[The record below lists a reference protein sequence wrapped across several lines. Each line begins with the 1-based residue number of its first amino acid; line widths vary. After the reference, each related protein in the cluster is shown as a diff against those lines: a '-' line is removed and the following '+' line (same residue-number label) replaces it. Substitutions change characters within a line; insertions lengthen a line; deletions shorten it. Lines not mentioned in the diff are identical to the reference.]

1 MMSDAVADLVIIGCG
16 PAGMAAACE
25 ARALNLSVVLLDEQA
40 TIGGQIYRSIESAP
54 AERLHVLGQDY
65 ASGRSLA
72 SDFRNSGARYLAG
85 AVVWN
90 VASDGTV
97 DYVANGRSEKV
108 IGKHVLLASGAMER
122 PFPISGWTLPG
133 VMGAGAG
140 QILLKGSGAL
150 PTSPVVLAG
159 CGPLLYLLAWQYLR
173 ASVTIQALVD
183 TTTKSA
189 YLRAARHLAGAL
201 RGWQDLAKGIKLL
214 AALRG
219 HGVPVFSGCSELSI
233 EGEKQVEGFSFKHRG
248 RPVRVPASLLLLHQG
263 VVPNTQLSWSIGSAH
278 RWNPD
283 QLCWQPVTDPWGR
296 LGESPIYVAGDS
308 RAIVGAQASA
318 VQGRL
323 AALAIGERLGVI
335 SDMARRAAPLQRQL
349 RRYTHIRPFL
359 DALYRPRNENRIPQA
374 GSVLVCRCE
383 EVTAGQI
390 RRYVELGC
398 LGPNQTKA
406 FGRCGMGPCQ
416 GRFCGLTVTE
426 VIAQARGVEPCD
438 VGYYRVRPPIKPVT
452 LGELGA
458 VNQRIQT
465 EIPSPN
471 REETE

>member
-1 MMSDAVADLVIIGCG
+1 MSDSVADLVIIGAG

-40 TIGGQIYRSIESAP
+40 AIGGQIYRSIESAP
-54 AERLHVLGQDY
+54 AERLRVLGQDY
-65 ASGRSLA
+65 ASGRSVA
-72 SDFRNSGARYLAG
+72 SDVRDSGARYLAG

-108 IGKHVLLASGAMER
+108 LGKHVLLAGGAMER

-150 PTSPVVLAG
+150 PTGPVVLAG

-173 ASVTIQALVD
+173 AGVTIQALVD
-183 TTTKSA
+183 TTTMSA
-189 YLRAARHLAGAL
+189 HLRAARHWAGAL
-201 RGWQDLAKGIKLL
+201 KGWRDLAKGIKLL
-214 AALRG
+214 AALRR

-233 EGEKQVEGFSFKHRG
+233 EGDNQVEGFSFKHRG
-248 RPVRVPASLLLLHQG
+248 RPVRVPTSLLLLHQG

-278 RWNPD
+278 RWSPD

-296 LGESPIYVAGDS
+296 LGESSIYVAGDS

-335 SDMARRAAPLQRQL
+335 SDLARRAAPLRRRL
-349 RRYTHIRPFL
+349 MRYTHIRPFL

-374 GSVLVCRCE
+374 GNVLVCRCE

-416 GRFCGLTVTE
+416 GRLCGLTVTE
-426 VIAQARGVEPCD
+426 VIAHARGVEPCD

-458 VNQRIQT
+458 VYPRIQT

>member
-1 MMSDAVADLVIIGCG
+1 MSDAVADLVIIGSG

-25 ARALNLSVVLLDEQA
+25 ARGLDLSVVLLDEQA

-65 ASGRSLA
+65 ASGRNLV
-72 SDFRNSGARYLAG
+72 SDFRNSKARYLAG

-90 VASDGTV
+90 VSSDGTV
-97 DYVANGRSEKV
+97 DYVLNGRSNKV
-108 IGKHVLLASGAMER
+108 IGTHVLLASGAMER

-133 VMGAGAG
+133 VMGAGAA

-150 PTSPVVLAG
+150 PTGPVVLAG

-173 ASVTIQALVD
+173 AGATIQALVD
-183 TTTKSA
+183 TTTVSD
-189 YLRAARHLAGAL
+189 YLRAVRHGAGAL
-201 RGWQDLAKGIKLL
+201 KGWRDLAKGVQLL
-214 AALRG
+214 AALRR

-233 EGEKQVEGFSFKHRG
+233 EGDKRVEGLSFKHRG
-248 RPVRVPASLLLLHQG
+248 RPVRLPASLLLLHQG
-263 VVPNTQLSWSIGSAH
+263 VVPNTQLSWSTGSAH
-278 RWNPD
+278 RWDPD
-283 QLCWQPVTDPWGR
+283 QLCWQPVTDAWGR
-296 LGESPIYVAGDS
+296 LGETLFYVAGDS

-323 AALAIGERLGVI
+323 AALAIGERLGVVTDI
-335 SDMARRAAPLQRQL
+335 ARRAAPLQRQL
-349 RRYTHIRPFL
+349 RRHTYIRPFL
-359 DALYRPRNENRIPQA
+359 DALYRPKNENRIPQA

-426 VIAQARGVEPCD
+426 VIAQARGVDPCD
-438 VGYYRVRPPIKPVT
+438 VGYYRIRPPIKPVT

-458 VNQRIQT
+458 VDQRIPT
-465 EIPSPN
+465 EIESPN

>member
-1 MMSDAVADLVIIGCG
+1 MRDAAADLVIIGSG
-16 PAGMAAACE
+16 PAGLAAACE
-25 ARALNLSVVLLDEQA
+25 ARALDLSVLLLDEQA
-40 TIGGQIYRSIESAP
+40 TIGGQIYRSIESAS
-54 AERLHVLGQDY
+54 ADRLDVLGQDY
-65 ASGRSLA
+65 AAGRSLA
-72 SDFRNSGARYLAG
+72 SDFRHSGARYLGG

-90 VASDGTV
+90 LTSDGVV
-97 DYVANGRSEKV
+97 DYVANGRADKV
-108 IGKHVLLASGAMER
+108 IGKHVLVASGAMER
-122 PFPISGWTLPG
+122 PFPITGWTLPG

-173 ASVTIQALVD
+173 AGVTIQALVD
-183 TTTKSA
+183 TTTMCA

-201 RGWQDLAKGIKLL
+201 KGWRDLAKGIKLL
-214 AALRG
+214 AALRR

-233 EGEKQVEGFSFKHRG
+233 EGENRVEGFSFKHRG
-248 RPVRVPASLLLLHQG
+248 KPVRVPASLLLLHQG
-263 VVPNTQLSWSIGSAH
+263 VVPNTQLSWSIGAAH

-296 LGESPIYVAGDS
+296 IGESPIYVAGDS

-323 AALAIGERLGVI
+323 AAMAIGERLGAVT
-335 SDMARRAAPLQRQL
+335 DMAQRAAPLQHQL

-359 DALYRPRNENRIPQA
+359 DGLYRPRTENRIPQA

-438 VGYYRVRPPIKPVT
+438 VGYYRIRPPIKPVT

-458 VNQRIQT
+458 VDQRTPT
-465 EIPSPN
+465 EPASPN